1 MNEGRP
7 GGRSSCNSIW
17 IERGASAQMA
27 AVGIANSMGMSTST
41 GRNSA
46 SGKAESSPF
55 FFNSCRHA

>member
-1 MNEGRP
+1 
-7 GGRSSCNSIW
+7 
-17 IERGASAQMA
+17 MA